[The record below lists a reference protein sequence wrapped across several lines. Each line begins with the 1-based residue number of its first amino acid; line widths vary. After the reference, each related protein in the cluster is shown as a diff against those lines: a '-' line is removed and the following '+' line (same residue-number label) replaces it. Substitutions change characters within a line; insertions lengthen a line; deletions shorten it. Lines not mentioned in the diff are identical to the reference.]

1 MQTGVCEKV
10 DVRGVTL
17 RTRHQGCALCVL
29 IATIMMVPGL
39 TIAGGDDEVKTW
51 TIAVYVDADNNFDTY
66 WEDLSRLMFLN
77 LPAREG
83 LHILGYVDRLS
94 VEGTE
99 VQEISGGTVAVLDTY
114 EEKNFGDGAT
124 FSWFLT
130 DAYARYET
138 DFMAVI
144 AWDHGSAWGGFC
156 TDDTSGGDKI
166 TLAEMQTA
174 IVGAGVTIDILA
186 FDACAV
192 GSIEASYQASL
203 TGLVRYMVAS
213 EELVPG
219 NGFPYDLMFTPLA
232 NDVTRCPRD
241 VACDMVKGWAQYYDP
256 LAWAWYATLSAI
268 DIGALTEAMPNIKAW
283 CDAMYASLPD
293 YYRNYRT
300 ALRNSYYVSNSQYQT
315 DLVDIGNHLLVD
327 PAVTD
332 ATLRT
337 ATELMIAAIEGAVIR
352 VDNTDK
358 SAACG
363 GISIYWGVRN
373 YWVFNSDAYS
383 GISFPT
389 DTCWW
394 DFLDAYNA

>member
-1 MQTGVCEKV
+1 M
-10 DVRGVTL
+10 
-17 RTRHQGCALCVL
+17 
-29 IATIMMVPGL
+29 MMVPGL
-39 TIAGGDDEVKTW
+39 TIAGGNDEVKTW

-66 WEDLSRLMFLN
+66 WEDLSRLMFLS

-99 VQEISGGTVAVLDTY
+99 VQEMSGDTVTVLDTY
-114 EEKNFGDGAT
+114 EEMNFGDGAT
-124 FSWFLT
+124 FSWFLK

-256 LAWAWYATLSAI
+256 LAWAWYATLGAI
-268 DIGALTEAMPNIKAW
+268 DIGALTESMPTMMAW

-293 YYRNYRT
+293 YYQNYRT
-300 ALRNSYYVSNSQYQT
+300 ALRNSYYASNSQYQT
-315 DLVDIGNHLLVD
+315 DLVDIGNHLLAD

-332 ATLRT
+332 AALRT
-337 ATELMIAAIEGAVIR
+337 ATQEMIAAIDGAIIKL
-352 VDNTDK
+352 DNTAR

-373 YWVFNSDAYS
+373 TWVANSDAYS
-383 GISFPT
+383 GISFPA

-394 DFLDAYNA
+394 EFLDAYNA